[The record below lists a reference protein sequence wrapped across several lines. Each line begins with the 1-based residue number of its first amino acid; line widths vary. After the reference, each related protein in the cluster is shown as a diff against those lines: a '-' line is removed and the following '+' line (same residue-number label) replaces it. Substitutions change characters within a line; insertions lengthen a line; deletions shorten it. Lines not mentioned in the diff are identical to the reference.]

1 MDTNAR
7 RPLREV
13 VEQVAEVY
21 PESYTPPSASDN
33 TASASES
40 GSRLS
45 LDSRVIALG
54 PQDVDTIPAS
64 RPNMDPSPSPS
75 SLETSP
81 GPGTSSTSTTSPE
94 SFVQMVG
101 DRAVRSDIPLSVL
114 QQLYLPDKANAYRK
128 INAEDQT
135 LSFPHSP
142 SYPSV
147 KMLSNQ
153 ERKRILVTGGAG
165 FVGSHLV
172 DRLMLMGHEVIV
184 LDNFFTGSKRNVQHW
199 LGHPHFEMIRHD
211 VVDPFMIE
219 VDQIYHLACPASPPH
234 YQYNPIKTV
243 KTSVMGTINM
253 LGLAKR
259 TKARFLLTS
268 TSEVYGDPE
277 EHPQK
282 ETYWGHVN
290 PIGPRA
296 CYDEGKRVAETLT
309 YSYMH
314 QDEVDV
320 RVARIFNT
328 FGPRMNENDGRVVS
342 NFIMQALRGDELT
355 IYGDG
360 QQTRSFQYIHDL
372 VDGLILLMN
381 KNYREPVNL
390 GNPEEYTIREFAEI
404 IRDEINAD
412 VEIMSLPPTE
422 DDPQKRRPDIGRAK
436 KYLGWAPKFSVD
448 QGIRETVQY
457 FKNTVSEQNMYR

>member
-1 MDTNAR
+1 MDINPR

-13 VEQVAEVY
+13 VEQVAEGFE
-21 PESYTPPSASDN
+21 PESYTPPSASND
-33 TASASES
+33 TASAG
-40 GSRLS
+40 GSARLS
-45 LDSRVIALG
+45 PDSRVIALG
-54 PQDVDTIPAS
+54 PQDVDTIPACHS
-64 RPNMDPSPSPS
+64 TMDPSPPSPS
-75 SLETSP
+75 SLENPSEPETS
-81 GPGTSSTSTTSPE
+81 STTSPA
-94 SFVQMVG
+94 FVQMVG

-142 SYPSV
+142 SYPAV

-268 TSEVYGDPE
+268 TSGMYLCV
-277 EHPQK
+277 
-282 ETYWGHVN
+282 
-290 PIGPRA
+290 
-296 CYDEGKRVAETLT
+296 C
-309 YSYMH
+309 
-314 QDEVDV
+314 V
-320 RVARIFNT
+320 RGVC
-328 FGPRMNENDGRVVS
+328 
-342 NFIMQALRGDELT
+342 FI
-355 IYGDG
+355 
-360 QQTRSFQYIHDL
+360 
-372 VDGLILLMN
+372 
-381 KNYREPVNL
+381 
-390 GNPEEYTIREFAEI
+390 
-404 IRDEINAD
+404 
-412 VEIMSLPPTE
+412 
-422 DDPQKRRPDIGRAK
+422 
-436 KYLGWAPKFSVD
+436 
-448 QGIRETVQY
+448 
-457 FKNTVSEQNMYR
+457 